1 MPWYVLYTKPRNE
14 KKLTALLSKAEFTV
28 YCPVKEEIR
37 QWSDR
42 KKKVSEPVFKSY
54 IFVFLDDYQ
63 LQCSAVL
70 SMPGALHFLWW
81 NKKPGVVR
89 EEEIKRIE
97 EFLTSYKH
105 AEINIALS
113 PGEKV
118 MINEGILADKDGI
131 VLYTQGNMV
140 YLRLNSI
147 GLNMVAKI
155 PVQSLKKSI

>member
-14 KKLTALLSKAEFTV
+14 KKVTALLSKAEYTV
-28 YCPVKEEIR
+28 YCPLHEEIR

-42 KKKVSEPVFKSY
+42 KKKVSEAVFKSY
-54 IFVFLDDYQ
+54 VFIFLDNYS

-70 SMPGALHFLWW
+70 ETPGALHFLWW
-81 NKKPGVVR
+81 NKKPGIVR
-89 EEEIKRIE
+89 DEEINSIK

-105 AEINIALS
+105 AELNIALS

-118 MINEGILADKDGI
+118 TIKEGILADKDGI

-147 GLNMVAKI
+147 GLNMVAKL
-155 PVQSLKKSI
+155 PAQSLEKST